1 MSVKQRPFKLVLTLE
16 LSPLPELQ
24 VDEIEAGRVPM
35 LRVKMAKRGRDH
47 CYSDALANVHELV
60 AEIECGFRDES
71 GAFEWLEMRASPS
84 GSATLYSL
92 KQGAPEADVKAL
104 FRQEHWPKPERE
116 DEDFDH
122 EFDLDVASSKFVF
135 HTDSN
140 GHLCIRESGA
150 WAKMIL
156 VAPGQTPLALPLG
169 VVGHSEGDWV
179 WFARSDPVGL
189 WARLRARFLFILP

>member
-92 KQGAPEADVKAL
+92 KQAL
-104 FRQEHWPKPERE
+104 
-116 DEDFDH
+116 
-122 EFDLDVASSKFVF
+122 
-135 HTDSN
+135 
-140 GHLCIRESGA
+140 
-150 WAKMIL
+150 
-156 VAPGQTPLALPLG
+156 
-169 VVGHSEGDWV
+169 
-179 WFARSDPVGL
+179 
-189 WARLRARFLFILP
+189 LRRT